1 MITMKRPD
9 VNPIMGEMNSTKKKK
24 IRISIGSLKKSYL
37 LVQLEIDTFWD
48 SWRCEMKEWTV
59 KQKNLIV

>member
-9 VNPIMGEMNSTKKKK
+9 VNPIMGEMNSKKK
-24 IRISIGSLKKSYL
+24 IRISIGSFKKSYL